1 MSSFKPRSLS
11 PNAVCVRAL
20 VCMHD
25 VSSCFAASRKW
36 RVYMHTL
43 LYCPSDCIEVKE
55 CEAAATVNSMKLET
69 MRPRFNQRRES
80 HAAIDLRSCHNPLIK
95 NIAWFNFTALTD
107 LLIAISVL
115 EVAFARNEL

>member
-1 MSSFKPRSLS
+1 
-11 PNAVCVRAL
+11 
-20 VCMHD
+20 MHD
-25 VSSCFAASRKW
+25 VSLCLQLAENREC
-36 RVYMHTL
+36 MQTL

-69 MRPRFNQRRES
+69 MRLRFNQGRRES
-80 HAAIDLRSCHNPLIK
+80 RAAIDLRSCHNPLIK

>member
-1 MSSFKPRSLS
+1 MKLC
-11 PNAVCVRAL
+11 VCVL

-25 VSSCFAASRKW
+25 VSLCLQLAENREC
-36 RVYMHTL
+36 MQTL
-43 LYCPSDCIEVKE
+43 LYCPSDCIGVKE
-55 CEAAATVNSMKLET
+55 CEAPATVNSMKLET
-69 MRPRFNQRRES
+69 MRPRFNQGRRES
-80 HAAIDLRSCHNPLIK
+80 RSAIDLRSCHNPLIK